1 MIENLSKS
9 KYCKG
14 VLCHKILWLDKYKPE
29 TKVETARKSVLENG
43 TKVGFLAKG
52 LLGKYID
59 VPYNKDL
66 SIMINITNELMKE
79 KPNII
84 TEASFEYN
92 HNFCSVDILKNDL
105 DGVELYEVKSSTDI
119 SNIYIDD
126 ISYQYYVLTKL
137 NLNVKKACLVYIN
150 KDYIRYGELDIHQL
164 FHIED
169 VTNIVQSNLKN
180 VESNIE
186 SINDFMNT
194 YGQNNEPNIKLG
206 NYCFKPYLCN
216 YWNYC
221 SKDLP
226 HPNVFDIAKM
236 HDSKKLEYYNS
247 NIISFEDLSKQ
258 DMNKTYLEQI
268 DFELNN
274 LKPKINK
281 DAIKKIMDSLV
292 YPLYFIDFE
301 TFQLA
306 VPEYAGTKPY
316 QQLPFQYSLHII
328 KDKNSKV
335 EHKEFLAEIDD
346 KDFIR
351 HFAESMIKD
360 IPDNCSVIIYNKSF
374 EPARLNE
381 IARMYPDLAD
391 ELQRIN
397 SQMVDFLEPFKSR
410 DYYMKEFEGS
420 ASIKKVLPALYPND
434 SDLDYH
440 ALPVV
445 HNGEEA
451 SDTFLS
457 LRGKSREEQ
466 EKLRNGLL
474 VYCKLDT
481 LAMVKIWQK
490 FKEILEDSV

>member
-1 MIENLSKS
+1 M
-9 KYCKG
+9 
-14 VLCHKILWLDKYKPE
+14 
-29 TKVETARKSVLENG
+29 
-43 TKVGFLAKG
+43 
-52 LLGKYID
+52 
-59 VPYNKDL
+59 
-66 SIMINITNELMKE
+66 
-79 KPNII
+79 
-84 TEASFEYN
+84 
-92 HNFCSVDILKNDL
+92 DILKNDL

-206 NYCFKPYLCN
+206 NYCFKPYLCS

-226 HPNVFDIAKM
+226 NPNVFDIVRM
-236 HDSKKLEYYNS
+236 HYSKKLDYYNS
-247 NIISFEDLSKQ
+247 NVISFEDLSKQ

-306 VPEYAGTKPY
+306 VPEYDGTKPY

-360 IPDNCSVIIYNKSF
+360 IPDNGSVIIYNKSF

-410 DYYMKEFEGS
+410 DFYMKEFEGS

-481 LAMVKIWQK
+481 FAMVKIWQK

>member
-1 MIENLSKS
+1 MI
-9 KYCKG
+9 
-14 VLCHKILWLDKYKPE
+14 
-29 TKVETARKSVLENG
+29 
-43 TKVGFLAKG
+43 F
-52 LLGKYID
+52 
-59 VPYNKDL
+59 
-66 SIMINITNELMKE
+66 
-79 KPNII
+79 
-84 TEASFEYN
+84 
-92 HNFCSVDILKNDL
+92 
-105 DGVELYEVKSSTDI
+105 
-119 SNIYIDD
+119 
-126 ISYQYYVLTKL
+126 SYQYYVLTKL

-169 VTNIVQSNLKN
+169 VTNIVQSNLRN

-226 HPNVFDIAKM
+226 HPNVFDIVRM
-236 HDSKKLEYYNS
+236 HYSKKLDYYNS
-247 NIISFEDLSKQ
+247 NVISFEDLSKQ

-306 VPEYAGTKPY
+306 VPEYDGTKPY

-346 KDFIR
+346 KVFIR

-360 IPDNCSVIIYNKSF
+360 IPDNGSVIIYNKSF

-391 ELQRIN
+391 ELRRIN

-445 HNGEEA
+445 YNGEEA

-490 FKEILEDSV
+490 FKEILEE